1 MVIVDFPGSACLP
14 SYIARMNLHVE
25 SGAGKKLLAN
35 IAIIVKG
42 LSMSSAE
49 SNSQLSIR
57 PLKNSSLS
65 EKLKRVIEHY
75 KLDGLQF
82 FVGLLALVA
91 CGLSVALVAYIV
103 AANGRMAHLSVDVD
117 NKSLA
122 RAWGQ
127 YTSAGLQL
135 IDHTLKQGR
144 VEWAD
149 RQGIRDHRL
158 FYKDFPNFK
167 ALIHQVAVI
176 DSSGHLVS
184 SSIESDVKP
193 VYLGD
198 REHFKAHVDAIGDEL
213 FVSKPLVGRISQRA
227 SIQFSRRI
235 TGENGEFKGVIV
247 ASVDPGFISKFLPDE
262 SGNDGVFLGLLGLD
276 GAIRSWVGS
285 DIFLGGNV
293 PASSTAFPYEGALRF
308 PEFRMQVEPSRP
320 EAAWYTEPLQG
331 FPLKLVVGR
340 DTTAMIRNLEVQ
352 AVLATCLVG
361 FLLVFIAA
369 SAVYSVRNIRLR
381 GRALVKIQ
389 ESQLR
394 ADSANEMKSRFV
406 ADMSHELRTPL
417 NGILGFSDLIARSP
431 DIEKSR
437 NYGRLINTSAKHLHL
452 LVNTMLDLA
461 KIEAGKMDVVRT
473 DCDIREVCDS
483 VAGIHRYT
491 AEAKDLILSV
501 EYSAGIPV
509 FIHTDRIKLMQILNN
524 ILHNSIKFTE
534 KGCIFFHIDRSE
546 NSWIFK
552 ISDTGIGMNSKEL
565 ARLFYR
571 FSRSSIKAQA
581 VARQVG
587 SGLGMALCKEL
598 TELLNGTIHVSSTVD
613 VGTLVEIRICDL
625 NEEEIQNEAPH

>member
-1 MVIVDFPGSACLP
+1 M
-14 SYIARMNLHVE
+14 
-25 SGAGKKLLAN
+25 
-35 IAIIVKG
+35 
-42 LSMSSAE
+42 
-49 SNSQLSIR
+49 
-57 PLKNSSLS
+57 
-65 EKLKRVIEHY
+65 
-75 KLDGLQF
+75 
-82 FVGLLALVA
+82 
-91 CGLSVALVAYIV
+91 
-103 AANGRMAHLSVDVD
+103 D

-127 YTSAGLQL
+127 YTSAALQL

-144 VEWAD
+144 LEWAD

-167 ALIHQVAVI
+167 TLIHQVAVI
-176 DSSGHLVS
+176 DSSGHLVG
-184 SSIESDVKP
+184 SSIESDVRP
-193 VYLGD
+193 LYLGD
-198 REHFKAHVDAIGDEL
+198 REHFKAHVGAIGDEL
-213 FVSKPLVGRISQRA
+213 FISKPLVGRISQRA
-227 SIQFSRRI
+227 SLQFSRRI
-235 TGENGEFKGVIV
+235 TGENGQFKGVIV
-247 ASVDPGFISKFLPDE
+247 ASVDPGFIGKLLPDE
-262 SGNDGVFLGLLGLD
+262 SSNEGVFLGLLGQD
-276 GAIRSWVGS
+276 GSIRSWKGP

-293 PASSTAFPYEGALRF
+293 PASSIAFSYEGALRF

-381 GRALVKIQ
+381 GRALFKIQ
-389 ESQLR
+389 EAQVR

-417 NGILGFSDLIARSP
+417 NGILGCSDLIARSP

-509 FIHTDRIKLMQILNN
+509 LIHTDRIKLMQILNN

-534 KGCIFFHIDRSE
+534 KGGIFFHIDRSE

-565 ARLFYR
+565 ARLFDR
-571 FSRSSIKAQA
+571 FSRSTIKAQA

-598 TELLNGTIHVSSTVD
+598 TELLNGTIHISSTVGI
-613 VGTLVEIRICDL
+613 GTLVEIRICDL
-625 NEEEIQNEAPH
+625 NDEEIQNEASN

>member
-1 MVIVDFPGSACLP
+1 
-14 SYIARMNLHVE
+14 
-25 SGAGKKLLAN
+25 
-35 IAIIVKG
+35 
-42 LSMSSAE
+42 MSDAE
-49 SNSQLSIR
+49 SNSQVAMR
-57 PLKNSSLS
+57 PLNYSALS
-65 EKLKRVIEHY
+65 EKLKRVIEQY

-103 AANGRMAHLSVDVD
+103 ASNGRMAHLSVDMD

-127 YTSAGLQL
+127 YTSAALQL
-135 IDHTLKQGR
+135 IDHTLRQGR
-144 VEWAD
+144 VEWVD
-149 RQGIRDHRL
+149 RQGIKDHRL

-176 DSSGHLVS
+176 DSSGHLVG

-247 ASVDPGFISKFLPDE
+247 ASVDPGFISKLLPDE

-293 PASSTAFPYEGALRF
+293 PASSIAFSSEGALRF
-308 PEFRMQVEPSRP
+308 PEFRVQVERRRP

-340 DTTAMIRNLEVQ
+340 ETTSMIRNLEAQ
-352 AVLATCLVG
+352 AVLAACLVG
-361 FLLVFIAA
+361 FLLFFIAA
-369 SAVYSVRNIRLR
+369 SAIYSVRNIRLR
-381 GRALVKIQ
+381 GRALFKIH

-394 ADSANEMKSRFV
+394 ADCANEMKSRFI

-417 NGILGFSDLIARSP
+417 NGILGFSDLISRSP

-473 DCDIREVCDS
+473 GCDVREVCDS

-491 AEAKDLILSV
+491 AEAKELILSV
-501 EYSAGIPV
+501 EYSGGIPV

-534 KGCIFFHIDRSE
+534 KGCIFFHIGRSE
-546 NSWIFK
+546 NAWIFK

-565 ARLFYR
+565 ARLFDR
-571 FSRSSIKAQA
+571 FSKSSIKAQA

-598 TELLNGTIHVSSTVD
+598 TDLLNGTIQVSSTVGI
-613 VGTLVEIRICDL
+613 GTLVEIRICDL
-625 NEEEIQNEAPH
+625 NDEEIQNEAPN